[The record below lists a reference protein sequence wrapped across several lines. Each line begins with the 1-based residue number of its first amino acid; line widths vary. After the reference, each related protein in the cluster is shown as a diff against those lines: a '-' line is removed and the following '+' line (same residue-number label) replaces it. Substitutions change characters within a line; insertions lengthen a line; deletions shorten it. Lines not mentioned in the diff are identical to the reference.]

1 MANTMKR
8 KWSDP
13 AQARVKS
20 RTSRI
25 SLRSDRILVRRKRR
39 AAAARDSEQWRAA

>member
-1 MANTMKR
+1 MKR
-8 KWSDP
+8 KWSEP

-25 SLRSDRILVRRKRR
+25 SLRSDRILIQRKRR
-39 AAAARDSEQWRAA
+39 QATARDGEQWRAA